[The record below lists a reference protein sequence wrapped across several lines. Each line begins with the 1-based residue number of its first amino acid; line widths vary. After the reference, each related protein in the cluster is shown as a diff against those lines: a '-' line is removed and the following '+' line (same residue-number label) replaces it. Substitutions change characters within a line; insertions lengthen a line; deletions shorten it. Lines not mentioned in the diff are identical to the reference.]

1 MTLKHIAGN
10 GVAVSDIDYQK
21 IVKQRRERMKDADD
35 AHTESLEGLT
45 EYEAR
50 IRHFLLDKKGVPAT
64 RHWFDSEV
72 EPQKGRLDPETGIFY
87 FQEENWVYRTLP
99 TFKLEMYSRVLY
111 ILVGLDG
118 VLGEIIVDKE
128 DTNEEQ

>member
-1 MTLKHIAGN
+1 
-10 GVAVSDIDYQK
+10 
-21 IVKQRRERMKDADD
+21 MKDADD

-64 RHWFDSEV
+64 RHWFDSGV
-72 EPQKGRLDPETGIFY
+72 EPQKGRLDPETGVFY
-87 FQEENWVYRTLP
+87 YQAGAWDYRAMSTYEL
-99 TFKLEMYSRVLY
+99 KLYNRVLY
-111 ILVGLDG
+111 ILVGSEG
-118 VLGEIIVDKE
+118 VLGEIILDKE